1 MMWLMVDER
10 DGSQPSADMDRS
22 EGFGERLLGSLLDR
36 AHRMPPHMIAPL
48 IEQEIALIGGRD
60 VEVLLQDYDQMTL
73 VPLPGER
80 LLMDPP
86 RPIDGSL
93 AGRAFQTDLTI
104 EQTQDDGVRLFV
116 PLLDGTDRV
125 GVLVFT
131 LDTVDEHDRRL
142 ARRLAGLVAYMLIT
156 KSMYTDRF
164 FQARRRQ
171 PMSLSAEM
179 QWQLLPPLM
188 MTTPQVAIAGALEPA
203 YNVAGDSFDYALND
217 NILHLAMIDAMGHGL
232 GAALMAT
239 LAIGALRHAR
249 RLNVGLDGLY
259 AAMDGAIT
267 SQFGADLFA
276 TAQMGRLDVGTGH
289 LEWVNAGHPAPLL
302 LRDHRVVAELN
313 SPTTLPVGFGGA
325 TPVVTERTLEQGDR
339 VLFFT
344 DGVVEEDRTG
354 GSVSGE
360 TRLRN
365 LIESVGDGHEPV
377 QETVRLLSRALMLER
392 GGVTSDDAT
401 LLLLEWRGG
410 TADHLAAT
418 DDAIPPQG

>member
-1 MMWLMVDER
+1 MWLMVDER
-10 DGSQPSADMDRS
+10 DGPQSSADLDRS

-73 VPLPGER
+73 VPLPGAR

-142 ARRLAGLVAYMLIT
+142 ARRLAGLVADMLIT

-203 YNVAGDSFDYALND
+203 YNVAGDSFRLRPQRQHPSSGHDRRNGPRARRRTNGNPRHRRTSARPTSQRRAGWSLR
-217 NILHLAMIDAMGHGL
+217 GHGW
-232 GAALMAT
+232 
-239 LAIGALRHAR
+239 
-249 RLNVGLDGLY
+249 
-259 AAMDGAIT
+259 
-267 SQFGADLFA
+267 S
-276 TAQMGRLDVGTGH
+276 
-289 LEWVNAGHPAPLL
+289 
-302 LRDHRVVAELN
+302 DHQ
-313 SPTTLPVGFGGA
+313 PV
-325 TPVVTERTLEQGDR
+325 RC
-339 VLFFT
+339 
-344 DGVVEEDRTG
+344 
-354 GSVSGE
+354 
-360 TRLRN
+360 
-365 LIESVGDGHEPV
+365 
-377 QETVRLLSRALMLER
+377 
-392 GGVTSDDAT
+392 
-401 LLLLEWRGG
+401 
-410 TADHLAAT
+410 
-418 DDAIPPQG
+418 